1 MPGKFCFR
9 FVKTSPNYV
18 QDPAI
23 IALLIKQLEIQVA
36 DHKCPHLLYCI
47 MLLVLVMM
55 IWAWLIN

>member
-23 IALLIKQLEIQVA
+23 IALLIKQLEFPSGRSQMPSSPV
-36 DHKCPHLLYCI
+36 LYYAVGFGYDD
-47 MLLVLVMM
+47 MGVVD
-55 IWAWLIN
+55 